1 MLKNK
6 TEEVSLP
13 TAAAQVRVTPEE
25 LAVALNVLETEKQ
38 EAARHRESTVPI
50 GEVVSEMNLEVTP
63 DEVWAQV
70 QKQRRQAEADA
81 EAQVQVQRTATVTK
95 TATARRRIRSWRD
108 IKAWVWVLFWVSGGG
123 GLLTLIPHLIHPAP
137 PVGISV
143 AGDHVSGTY
152 TVQGTGPQRDA
163 TVSGDNDTITLRGDV
178 RNLKV
183 EGEDN
188 TVTVIGSVEGVKIDD
203 SGNTVHWTKEV
214 PGKVTQPVVN
224 GDGNKFGMIQP

>member
-1 MLKNK
+1 MLKNE
-6 TEEVSLP
+6 TEEISLP
-13 TAAAQVRVTPEE
+13 TSAAQVRVTPEE
-25 LAVALNVLETEKQ
+25 LAAALNVLETEKQ

-70 QKQRRQAEADA
+70 QKQRRQVEADA
-81 EAQVQVQRTATVTK
+81 EAQAQARHAATVTD
-95 TATARRRIRSWRD
+95 TATTRRRFRSWRD

-152 TVQGTGPQRDA
+152 TVQGVGAQRDA

-188 TVTVIGSVEGVKIDD
+188 TVTVIGSVEGVTVDGDGNKI
-203 SGNTVHWTKEV
+203 HWTKEKL
-214 PGKVTQPVVN
+214 GK
-224 GDGNKFGMIQP
+224 

>member
-1 MLKNK
+1 MLKNE
-6 TEEVSLP
+6 TEEQ
-13 TAAAQVRVTPEE
+13 AAPPPAAHIRVTPEE
-25 LAVALNVLETEKQ
+25 LAAALNVLETQKQ
-38 EAARHRESTVPI
+38 EAVRHRESTVPI

-70 QKQRRQAEADA
+70 QKQRRQAEADS
-81 EAQVQVQRTATVTK
+81 EAQVQAQRAATVTK
-95 TATARRRIRSWRD
+95 TATTRRRIRSWRD
-108 IKAWVWVLFWVSGGG
+108 IKAWVWVLFWISGGG
-123 GLLTLIPHLIHPAP
+123 GLLTLIPHLVHPAP

-163 TVSGDNDTITLRGDV
+163 MVSGDNDTITLNGDV

-183 EGEDN
+183 EGDDN
-188 TVTVIGSVEGVKIDD
+188 TVTVIGTVEGVTIDND
-203 SGNTVHWTKEV
+203 GNTVHWTKEV

-224 GDGNKFGMIQP
+224 GDGNKLGQIPP